1 VFENIDKHKVEFVNE
16 GMGRVNNTPYPD
28 VEYAFAAV
36 WKVTKGYGVLADGMA
51 HLLLLSL

>member
-1 VFENIDKHKVEFVNE
+1 MFENIDKHKVEFVNK